1 MRGMGRQKYR
11 NPLPSRAFDSMPA
24 MESVLFIQ
32 IHADN
37 QIDSDSER
45 DSRLEEQ
52 IRQRLARFEG
62 RITDVEVHVSDV
74 NGPRGGNADLRASI
88 EARVNGIAPVAA
100 IDEGDTV
107 DRAVI
112 GAAKKVV
119 RALDHQLG
127 KLNDRHRGH

>member
-1 MRGMGRQKYR
+1 
-11 NPLPSRAFDSMPA
+11 
-24 MESVLFIQ
+24 MESEVFIQ

-37 QIDSDSER
+37 QIDSDRGR
-45 DSRLEEQ
+45 DGRLEEQ
-52 IRQRLARFEG
+52 IRQRLARFED

-74 NGPRGGNADLRASI
+74 NGPRGGDADLRCTI
-88 EARVNGIAPVAA
+88 EARVAGIPPVAA
-100 IDEGDTV
+100 IDQGDTV

-127 KLNDRHRGH
+127 RLSDPRR

>member
-1 MRGMGRQKYR
+1 
-11 NPLPSRAFDSMPA
+11 
-24 MESVLFIQ
+24 MESALYIQ

-37 QIDSDSER
+37 QIER
-45 DSRLEEQ
+45 DNDRNSRLEEQ
-52 IRQRLARFEG
+52 IRQRLARFED

-74 NGPRGGNADLRASI
+74 NGPRGGNADLRCTM
-88 EARVNGIAPVAA
+88 EARVNGIPPVAA
-100 IDEGDTV
+100 IDQGNTV

-127 KLNDRHRGH
+127 RLNDRSRGR

>member
-1 MRGMGRQKYR
+1 
-11 NPLPSRAFDSMPA
+11 
-24 MESVLFIQ
+24 LFIQ

-37 QIDSDSER
+37 QVPSDAER

-74 NGPRGGNADLRASI
+74 NGPRGGNADMRCTI
-88 EARVNGIAPVAA
+88 EARVNGIPPVAA
-100 IDEGDTV
+100 IDEGNDV

-127 KLNDRHRGH
+127 KLRDGRG

>member
-1 MRGMGRQKYR
+1 
-11 NPLPSRAFDSMPA
+11 
-24 MESVLFIQ
+24 VFIQ

-37 QIDSDSER
+37 QVPSDSER
-45 DSRLEEQ
+45 DGRLEDQ

-62 RITDVEVHVSDV
+62 RITDVEVHVSDL
-74 NGPRGGNADLRASI
+74 NGARGGNGDLRCTM
-88 EARVNGIAPVAA
+88 EARVNGIPPVAA
-100 IDEGDTV
+100 VDEGTSV

-127 KLNDRHRGH
+127 KLNDRGRGG

>member
-1 MRGMGRQKYR
+1 MLEPS
-11 NPLPSRAFDSMPA
+11 PLPRIHSVPA

-32 IHADN
+32 IHADS
-37 QIDSDSER
+37 QIDKDGER
-45 DSRLEEQ
+45 DSRLEDQ

-74 NGPRGGNADLRASI
+74 NGTRGSGNSDLRCSI
-88 EARVNGIAPVAA
+88 EARVSGIAPVAA

-119 RALDHQLG
+119 RAIDHQLG
-127 KLNDRHRGH
+127 KLGDKKGH

>member
-1 MRGMGRQKYR
+1 
-11 NPLPSRAFDSMPA
+11 
-24 MESVLFIQ
+24 LFIQ

-37 QIDSDSER
+37 QVPSDNDR
-45 DSRLEEQ
+45 DTRLEEQ

-74 NGPRGGNADLRASI
+74 NGPRGGDADLRCSI
-88 EARVNGIAPVAA
+88 EARVNGIPPVAA
-100 IDEGDTV
+100 TDEGTNV

-127 KLNDRHRGH
+127 KLSDRR

>member
-1 MRGMGRQKYR
+1 
-11 NPLPSRAFDSMPA
+11 MPA

-32 IHADN
+32 IHADK
-37 QIDSDSER
+37 QIDSDNER

-74 NGPRGGNADLRASI
+74 NGPRGGTDLRCSI
-88 EARVNGIAPVAA
+88 EARVNGIPPVAA

-127 KLNDRHRGH
+127 KLADHRR

>member
-1 MRGMGRQKYR
+1 
-11 NPLPSRAFDSMPA
+11 
-24 MESVLFIQ
+24 MESALFIQ

-37 QIDSDSER
+37 QIDSDHGR
-45 DSRLEEQ
+45 DGRLEEQ
-52 IRQRLARFEG
+52 IRQRLARFED
-62 RITDVEVHVSDV
+62 RITDVQVHVSDV
-74 NGPRGGNADLRASI
+74 NGPRGGDSDLRCTM
-88 EARVNGIAPVAA
+88 EARVSGIPPVAA

-127 KLNDRHRGH
+127 RLSDPRR

>member
-1 MRGMGRQKYR
+1 
-11 NPLPSRAFDSMPA
+11 

-37 QIDSDSER
+37 QIDSDHGR

-52 IRQRLARFEG
+52 IRQRLARFED
-62 RITDVEVHVSDV
+62 RITDVEVHVSDI
-74 NGPRGGNADLRASI
+74 NGPRGGEADLRCTI
-88 EARVNGIAPVAA
+88 EARLSGIPPVAA
-100 IDEGDTV
+100 VDEGDTV
-107 DRAVI
+107 DRCVI

-127 KLNDRHRGH
+127 RLNDRSRGR

>member
-1 MRGMGRQKYR
+1 M
-11 NPLPSRAFDSMPA
+11 
-24 MESVLFIQ
+24 FIQ

-37 QIDSDSER
+37 QIPSDNDR
-45 DSRLEEQ
+45 DSRLEDQ

-74 NGPRGGNADLRASI
+74 NGPRGGDSDLRCSM
-88 EARVNGIAPVAA
+88 EARINGIPPVAA
-100 IDEGDTV
+100 IDQADSV

-119 RALDHQLG
+119 RAIDHQLG
-127 KLNDRHRGH
+127 KLGDRKGH

>member
-1 MRGMGRQKYR
+1 
-11 NPLPSRAFDSMPA
+11 

-37 QIDSDSER
+37 QIASDNER

-74 NGPRGGNADLRASI
+74 NGPARRQCRHARLDRGAGQRHPADR
-88 EARVNGIAPVAA
+88 RDRRGQH
-100 IDEGDTV
+100 V

-127 KLNDRHRGH
+127 KLNDHRR

>member
-1 MRGMGRQKYR
+1 
-11 NPLPSRAFDSMPA
+11 
-24 MESVLFIQ
+24 MESNVFIQ

-37 QIDSDSER
+37 QIPSDSDR
-45 DSRLEEQ
+45 NSRLEDQ

-74 NGPRGGNADLRASI
+74 NGPRGGNADLRCSM
-88 EARVNGIAPVAA
+88 EARINGIPPVAA
-100 IDEGDTV
+100 IDEGNSV

-119 RALDHQLG
+119 RAIDHQLG
-127 KLNDRHRGH
+127 KLGDRKGH

>member
-1 MRGMGRQKYR
+1 
-11 NPLPSRAFDSMPA
+11 
-24 MESVLFIQ
+24 MESALFIQ

-37 QIDSDSER
+37 QIDRDNGR

-52 IRQRLARFEG
+52 IRQRLARFED

-74 NGPRGGNADLRASI
+74 NGPRGGNADLRCSM
-88 EARVNGIAPVAA
+88 EARVSGIPPIAA
-100 IDEGDTV
+100 VDEGDTV

-127 KLNDRHRGH
+127 KLNDHRR

>member
-1 MRGMGRQKYR
+1 
-11 NPLPSRAFDSMPA
+11 

-45 DSRLEEQ
+45 DSRLEDQ

-74 NGPRGGNADLRASI
+74 NGASGGNSDLRCSI
-88 EARVNGIAPVAA
+88 EARVSGIPPVAA
-100 IDEGDTV
+100 IDEGETV

-127 KLNDRHRGH
+127 KLADRHR

>member
-1 MRGMGRQKYR
+1 
-11 NPLPSRAFDSMPA
+11 
-24 MESVLFIQ
+24 MESALFIQ

-37 QIDSDSER
+37 QIDKDGDR
-45 DSRLEEQ
+45 DSRLEDQ

-74 NGPRGGNADLRASI
+74 NGTRGGGNADLRCSI
-88 EARVNGIAPVAA
+88 EARVSGIAPVAA

-127 KLNDRHRGH
+127 KLADRR

>member
-1 MRGMGRQKYR
+1 
-11 NPLPSRAFDSMPA
+11 
-24 MESVLFIQ
+24 VFIQ
-32 IHADN
+32 IHSDN
-37 QIDSDSER
+37 QIPSDNER
-45 DSRLEEQ
+45 DTRLEEQ

-74 NGPRGGNADLRASI
+74 NGPRGGNADMRCSM
-88 EARVNGIAPVAA
+88 EARVNGIPPVAA
-100 IDEGDTV
+100 IDEGNTF

-127 KLNDRHRGH
+127 KLTDRKGH

>member
-1 MRGMGRQKYR
+1 M
-11 NPLPSRAFDSMPA
+11 
-24 MESVLFIQ
+24 FIR

-37 QIDSDSER
+37 QIPSDSER

-74 NGPRGGNADLRASI
+74 NGPRGGNADHRCTL
-88 EARVNGIAPVAA
+88 EARVNGIPPVAV
-100 IDEGDTV
+100 IDEGNDV

-112 GAAKKVV
+112 GAAKKAV

-127 KLNDRHRGH
+127 KLRDGRG

>member
-1 MRGMGRQKYR
+1 
-11 NPLPSRAFDSMPA
+11 
-24 MESVLFIQ
+24 MESEVFIQ

-37 QIDSDSER
+37 QIDSDNER

-74 NGPRGGNADLRASI
+74 NGPRGGNADLRCSI

-100 IDEGDTV
+100 IDEGNTV